1 MKYTLQSRISG
12 KTGFNLITPEMK
24 NILIVFFIAFLN
36 GNLSKAQWIKINAIP
51 SQDIIALSASGDTIF
66 AATDSNLLY
75 KSIDGGTNWD
85 PIIVSNGPVVII
97 TLKLID
103 DTIYVGTN
111 SHGIFYSA
119 DNGIS
124 WVKKGSNLLAVTG
137 IEKKGNNLYACTLG
151 SGVLIYSQSVGD
163 WIPFNNSLPSY
174 SVNVYCML
182 STSSSL
188 FIAAG
193 ANGTFYRYDFNAN
206 AWNEE
211 YYNGHLSPGLLIQKL
226 INNSD
231 TLFAVNGS
239 RIIRSDDNGLTW
251 TNDKVGSHNG
261 YSRNIYS
268 GIINHY
274 TITNVLN
281 GGTWIQ
287 QRSKLS
293 AAGTSW
299 TSNEE
304 FLSSG
309 YSYDFLELGNK
320 FFLAKADGL
329 YVRELLTE
337 VDDSMHDKWIVK
349 IFPNPSSNSAINI
362 SSDHQIN
369 ELIILSNLRQTLYT
383 EKVDRNQFT
392 VRPNLSRGTYYI
404 SLQLSGDQNIVRK
417 IIIE

>member
-1 MKYTLQSRISG
+1 
-12 KTGFNLITPEMK
+12 MK
-24 NILIVFFIAFLN
+24 NILIVFLVTLLN
-36 GNLSKAQWIKINAIP
+36 VNHSKAQWTKINAIP
-51 SQDIIALSASGDTIF
+51 TQDIVALSVYGNTIF
-66 AATDSNLLY
+66 AATDSNLIY

-85 PIIVSNGPVVII
+85 PIIVNNSPVVII
-97 TLKLID
+97 TLKVID

-111 SHGIFYSA
+111 SHGILYSA
-119 DNGIS
+119 DNGLS
-124 WVKKGSNLLAVTG
+124 WFNKGSNLLPVTG
-137 IEKKGNNLYACTLG
+137 IVKKGNDLYACTLG
-151 SGVLIYSQSVGD
+151 SGVLIYNQSVGN

-182 STSSSL
+182 STSISL

-239 RIIRSDDNGLTW
+239 RIIRSEDNGLNW
-251 TNDKVGSHNG
+251 TDDKAGSHNG

-268 GIINHY
+268 GINNHY

-293 AAGTSW
+293 VAGTSW
-299 TSNEE
+299 TINEE
-304 FLSSG
+304 FFPTG
-309 YSYDFLELGNK
+309 YSYDILEFENK
-320 FFLAKADGL
+320 LFLAKADGL
-329 YVRELLTE
+329 YVRGLLTE

-349 IFPNPSSNSAINI
+349 IFPNPSSNSPINI
-362 SSDHQIN
+362 SSDQKIK
-369 ELIILSNLRQTLYT
+369 ELIILSDLWQTLYS
-383 EKVDRNQFT
+383 EKIDTNEFT
-392 VRPNLSRGTYYI
+392 IRQNLSKGTYYM
-404 SLQLSGDQNIVRK
+404 SLHLSGDQNIVRK